1 MVHFVGAGP
10 GAPDLI
16 TVRGKQYLEEADV
29 VIYAGSLVNPKL
41 LEYTKD
47 ICTIYNSAKM
57 TLEEVIHVI
66 EKAEAEGKTTVRLH
80 TGDPCIYGAIREQ
93 MDILDEKNIAY
104 DYCPGDGVQ
113 QALQIG
119 EDAVGLYLVVHDDDE
134 HHDGPGRL
142 GVQVC
147 RGAPQAHHT
156 DQVAADA
163 ACEDRTHQRDELIEV
178 PAHVVVD
185 ELVQPFHDE
194 LGGGLPFGDVFQ
206 FEVTPQPEGQSR
218 EQRHDDPCAH
228 KSLGDLEVAQH
239 RDIGIDGIQDLCAVQ
254 FHLLRFTPFFIG
266 CGLLRVGRFGVVL
279 HRDVHRL
286 CLRRERFVLARYL
299 QVINGDTGEKQRQHT
314 GKGLEAGG
322 RDGHHHPQRLQQHP
336 AVVGKL

>member
-1 MVHFVGAGP
+1 MEQIMNYVKP
-10 GAPDLI
+10 ELI
-16 TVRGKQYLEEADV
+16 VVAVVLYFIGMGLKQSQTVKDKYIPLILGGISIAICAIYVFATCTCGTGQDIAEVTEGHADRGGHLRQHIDGRHQE
-29 VIYAGSLVNPKL
+29 
-41 LEYTKD
+41 
-47 ICTIYNSAKM
+47 
-57 TLEEVIHVI
+57 
-66 EKAEAEGKTTVRLH
+66 
-80 TGDPCIYGAIREQ
+80 
-93 MDILDEKNIAY
+93 
-104 DYCPGDGVQ
+104 DGVQ

-142 GVQVC
+142 SVQVC
-147 RGAPQAHHT
+147 RGAPQAYHT

-163 ACEDRTHQRDELIEV
+163 ECEDSTHQRDELIEV

-228 KSLGDLEVAQH
+228 KSLGDLEIAQH
-239 RDIGIDGIQDLCAVQ
+239 RDIGMDGIQDLCAVQ
-254 FHLLRFTPFFIG
+254 FHLLRFTPFVTGSIR
-266 CGLLRVGRFGVVL
+266 LRRGRGGVVL
-279 HRDVHRL
+279 HRDVHRF
-286 CLRRERFVLARYL
+286 LRGCKRLVLAGYL